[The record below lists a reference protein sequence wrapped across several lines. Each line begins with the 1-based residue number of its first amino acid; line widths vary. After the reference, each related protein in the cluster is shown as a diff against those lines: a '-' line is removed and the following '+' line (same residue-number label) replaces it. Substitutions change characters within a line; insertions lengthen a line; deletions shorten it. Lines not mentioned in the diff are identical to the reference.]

1 MSDEKSRYEF
11 LPIPTYEEATSSRP
25 SSSQSRLGPGEVSD
39 DAERQGLLS
48 RRSGEGQEPRY
59 PGNYQ
64 PPTVES
70 ERSSLDFLPSSDGS
84 SVRSSTVE
92 LRRELEQMDV
102 EEPDETSGSSSS
114 RSLFSK
120 RFTHF
125 KRSLSSIHL
134 PLRKYL
140 PKFNFKPQ
148 YLRDLMSRVE
158 QQHCIVILRL
168 IALFFVVTIIY
179 FLIVSDVVSF
189 VRPINIGQMYEP
201 ESVRIYVQN
210 HINSTHIAEN
220 LKLMTAFPHV
230 AGTKGNYVL
239 AQLVEERF
247 KSALFD
253 SVSMEQFDVYL
264 NFPKENGRRIA
275 IVDPPELAWEAKIDE
290 EQAYRGSPSKQYPV
304 FHGHSK
310 SGTVTGPL
318 IYANYGSRED
328 FKMLA
333 DMGVNLEGA
342 IVLVRYYGTQG
353 DRAQKIKAAELAGAA
368 GCIIYSDPAQ
378 DGFVLGPEWPKG
390 RYMPSD
396 GVQRGGVSM
405 MSWVVGD
412 VLSPGFASSPGEKKR
427 ISPEESTAL
436 PKIPSIPIAW
446 RDAQPLLK
454 ALRGHGKKVPKEWVG
469 GVPEIDEWWSGDTSS
484 PKVNL
489 TNIQDEME
497 RQPIFNVI
505 GRIAGIEQSEK
516 KIVVGSHRD
525 AWCFGA
531 AGPGSGTAVFLEV
544 VRVFGLLRAHGWRPL
559 RTIEFASWDGE
570 EYNLIGST
578 EHVENDVDEL
588 RHNGFAYL
596 NVDVGVSGN
605 KFRAS
610 ASPVF
615 ERVLL
620 RVLER
625 TSDPVTHQTLR
636 SLWDQRG
643 STLEGLG
650 AGSDYVAFQ
659 DIAGMSSIDFGF
671 TGDPYPY
678 HSCYDTFEWMAKFG
692 DPGFKYHQVLGQ
704 IWALLILELSD
715 SPILPFDLQTYASA
729 VTKYVSDL
737 EEYSKSKQIPPLR
750 VRGPD
755 QTSNNNNKNPNSDRN
770 MVNMQPLHDAAK
782 QFRESAAKF
791 HWWGKRW
798 NESITSSG
806 GYESNVMAV
815 KRMSH
820 NSHMTYFETNLLD
833 LGKDGGIPNRTQF
846 KHVIFGPQA
855 WSDYDEAFFPAIRD
869 AIDAGDW
876 TETQEWINKVSKI
889 ITDASIALVN

>member
-1 MSDEKSRYEF
+1 MSDEKSKYEF

-25 SSSQSRLGPGEVSD
+25 SSSQSRLGPEETSD

-48 RRSGEGQEPRY
+48 RSSEGQGPRY

-70 ERSSLDFLPSSDGS
+70 ERSSLDFLPSSNGS
-84 SVRSSTVE
+84 SARGSTDE
-92 LRRELEQMDV
+92 LRRELEQMDM
-102 EEPDETSGSSSS
+102 EEPDETSASSLSQSS
-114 RSLFSK
+114 FSK
-120 RFTHF
+120 RFTHL
-125 KRSLSSIHL
+125 RRTLSSIHL
-134 PLRKYL
+134 PLWKYV
-140 PKFNFKPQ
+140 PKFNFNPRFLSD
-148 YLRDLMSRVE
+148 LRLRVE
-158 QQHCIVILRL
+158 HHHCIIILRM

-179 FLIVSDVVSF
+179 FLIVSDVVGF
-189 VRPINIGQMYEP
+189 VRPINMGQMYEP

-210 HINSTHIAEN
+210 HINESHIAEN
-220 LKLMTAFPHV
+220 LRRMTAFPHV
-230 AGTKGNYVL
+230 AGTEGNYVL

-247 KSALFD
+247 KSALLD

-264 NFPKENGRRIA
+264 NYPKEDGRRIA
-275 IVDPPELAWEAKIDE
+275 IVDPPELAWEAKIEE
-290 EQAYRGSPSKQYPV
+290 EQAYRGSPNNQYPV

-310 SGTVTGPL
+310 SGNVTGPL
-318 IYANYGSRED
+318 IYVNYGSRED
-328 FKMLA
+328 FKKLA

-342 IVLVRYYGTQG
+342 IVLVRYYGTQS
-353 DRAQKIKAAELAGAA
+353 DRALKIKAAELAGAA
-368 GCIIYSDPAQ
+368 GCIIYSDPAE
-378 DGFVLGPEWPKG
+378 DGIVLGPEWPKG

-405 MSWVVGD
+405 KSWVIGD
-412 VLSPGFASSPGEKKR
+412 VLSPGFASTPGEKKR

-469 GVPEIDEWWSGDTSS
+469 GVPEIDEWWSGDPTS

-489 TNIQDEME
+489 ANAQEELE
-497 RQPIFNVI
+497 RHPIFNVI
-505 GRIAGIEQSEK
+505 GRIVGIEQSEK

-531 AGPGSGTAVFLEV
+531 ADPGSGTAVFLEV

-588 RHNGFAYL
+588 RRNGFAYL
-596 NVDVGVSGN
+596 NVDVAVSGN

-615 ERVLL
+615 EPVLL

-625 TSDPVTHQTLR
+625 TSDPRTHQTLR
-636 SLWDQRG
+636 SLWDQQR
-643 STLEGLG
+643 SKLEGLG
-650 AGSDYVAFQ
+650 AGGDYVAFQ

-671 TGDPYPY
+671 TGGPYPY
-678 HSCYDTFEWMAKFG
+678 HSCYDTFEWMTKFG

-715 SPILPFDLQTYASA
+715 SPMLPFDMQAYASA

-737 EEYSKSKQIPPLR
+737 EQYSKSKHVPLLR
-750 VRGPD
+750 ARGPD
-755 QTSNNNNKNPNSDRN
+755 ETSNNNHKVPNSGTN
-770 MVNMQPLHDAAK
+770 VVNMQPLHDAAK
-782 QFRESAAKF
+782 EFRESAATF
-791 HWWGKRW
+791 HQWGNNW
-798 NESITSSG
+798 NESLTSSG
-806 GYESNVMAV
+806 GYESNVMAI
-815 KRMSH
+815 KRMSY
-820 NSHMTYFETNLLD
+820 NSHMTYFDTNLLD
-833 LGKDGGIPNRTQF
+833 LGEDGGYLAAKEN
-846 KHVIFGPQA
+846 
-855 WSDYDEAFFPAIRD
+855 
-869 AIDAGDW
+869 
-876 TETQEWINKVSKI
+876 
-889 ITDASIALVN
+889 

>member
-1 MSDEKSRYEF
+1 MSDEKSKYEF

-25 SSSQSRLGPGEVSD
+25 SSSQSRLGSEEVSD

-48 RRSGEGQEPRY
+48 RGAGERQEPRY

-70 ERSSLDFLPSSDGS
+70 ARSSLDFLPSSNGS
-84 SVRSSTVE
+84 SVRGSTEE

-102 EEPDETSGSSSS
+102 EEPDENSSSS
-114 RSLFSK
+114 SFSK

-125 KRSLSSIHL
+125 RRTLSAIHL
-134 PLRKYL
+134 PLWKYV
-140 PKFNFKPQ
+140 PKFSFAKPQ
-148 YLRDLMSRVE
+148 FLREVVSRLE
-158 QQHCIVILRL
+158 HQHCIIILRM
-168 IALFFVVTIIY
+168 IGLFIVVTIVY

-189 VRPINIGQMYEP
+189 TRPINLGQMYEP
-201 ESVRIYVQN
+201 ESVRIYVQS
-210 HINSTHIAEN
+210 HINESYIAEN
-220 LKLMTAFPHV
+220 LEMITKFPHV
-230 AGTKGNYVL
+230 AGTEGNYVL
-239 AQLVEERF
+239 AQWVEDKFR
-247 KSALFD
+247 SAYMD
-253 SVSMEQFDVYL
+253 DVAMEQFDVYL
-264 NFPKENGRRIA
+264 NYPKDGGRRVA
-275 IVDPPELAWEAKIDE
+275 IVDPPELAWEAKLDE
-290 EQAYRGSPSKQYPV
+290 EQSYSGAPRKQYPV

-310 SGTVTGPL
+310 SGNVTGPL
-318 IYANYGSRED
+318 IYANYGSQED
-328 FKMLA
+328 FKALA
-333 DMGVNLEGA
+333 GMGVKLEGS

-353 DRAQKIKAAELAGAA
+353 DRALKVKAAELAGAA

-378 DGFVLGPEWPKG
+378 DGFLLGPEWPNG

-427 ISPEESTAL
+427 IPLDDSPAL

-454 ALRGHGKKVPKEWVG
+454 ALQGHGKKVPKEWVG
-469 GVPEIDEWWSGDTSS
+469 GVPEIKEWWSGDPSS

-489 TNIQDEME
+489 VNIQDEVE

-505 GRIAGIEQSEK
+505 GKIIGIEQNEK
-516 KIVVGSHRD
+516 KIIVGSHRD

-531 AGPGSGTAVFLEV
+531 ADPGSGTAVLLEV
-544 VRVFGLLRAHGWRPL
+544 ARVFGLLRSHGWRPL
-559 RTIEFASWDGE
+559 RTIEFASWDGG

-578 EHVENDVDEL
+578 EHVEKEADEL
-588 RHNGFAYL
+588 RRNGFAYL
-596 NVDVGVSGN
+596 NVNVAVSGN
-605 KFRAS
+605 KFRAA

-620 RVLER
+620 RILKR
-625 TSDPVTHQTLR
+625 TADPVTHQTLR

-643 STLEGLG
+643 SKLEVLG

-678 HSCYDTFEWMAKFG
+678 NSCYDNFDWMSQVG
-692 DPGFKYHQVLGQ
+692 DPGFQYHKVLGQ
-704 IWALLILELSD
+704 IWALLLLELSD
-715 SPILPFDLQTYASA
+715 NPIFPFDLQNYADA

-737 EEYSKSKQIPPLR
+737 EEYSKSKH
-750 VRGPD
+750 VSSRGARADAKTSGDID
-755 QTSNNNNKNPNSDRN
+755 QNSHPNA
-770 MVNMQPLHDAAK
+770 VNMQPLHDAAK
-782 QFRESAAKF
+782 TFRERAARF
-791 HWWGKRW
+791 HRWGYGW
-798 NESITSSG
+798 NRTVASSD
-806 GYESNVMAV
+806 GYESNVMAI
-815 KRMSH
+815 KRMSY

-833 LGKDGGIPNRTQF
+833 LENDGGIPNRTQF

-855 WSDYDEAFFPAIRD
+855 WSGNDETSFPAIRD
-869 AIDAGDW
+869 AIDSGDW
-876 TETQEWINKVSKI
+876 TEAQKWIEKISRI
-889 ITDASIALVN
+889 ITDASIALN